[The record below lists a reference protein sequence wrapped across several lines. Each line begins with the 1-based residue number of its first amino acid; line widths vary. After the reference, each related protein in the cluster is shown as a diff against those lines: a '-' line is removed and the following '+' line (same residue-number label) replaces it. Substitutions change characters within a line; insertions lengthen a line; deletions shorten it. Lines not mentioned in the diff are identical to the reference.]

1 MAVTLVPGLSC
12 AITALWE
19 FAGVEVDIVFYSFQC
34 MEILDKRKNIFTIF
48 TNTQIMD
55 RMFGSGSRISDVSTR
70 TTMVHWCQVY
80 LVLLGI
86 TVSHWVSL
94 PAPALT
100 DSHHGQM
107 TPIIM
112 LQSHDSQQITRTLSM
127 EIEYR

>member
-1 MAVTLVPGLSC
+1 MAVTLVHGLSC

-19 FAGVEVDIVFYSFQC
+19 LAGVEVNILYLLLTESRLLFLPMHLIYSSNGY
-34 MEILDKRKNIFTIF
+34 DVDVVKW
-48 TNTQIMD
+48 
-55 RMFGSGSRISDVSTR
+55 ISDVSTR